1 MAMYDSSLA
10 LFGDTFTRVSRA
22 IKALKSGSGVL
33 VVDDENREN
42 EGDFVFPADT
52 LTNDQMDIMIRH
64 GSGTVCL
71 CLSDEGKKRFNLPKN
86 NSHNTNRKRIPFR
99 FNIKAASEK
108 KEESHELAKLSHVFS
123 LHAHK
128 GGVLARRGH
137 SEAAIELTK
146 LADTSP
152 AAVICELANPDGSM
166 ARLPNIIQFAKQH
179 NMPILTIED
188 LVGYLRKMN

>member
-1 MAMYDSSLA
+1 MYDSSLA

-22 IKALKSGSGVL
+22 IKALKSGLGVL
-33 VVDDENREN
+33 VVDNEDREN
-42 EGDFVFPADT
+42 EGDFIFSADT
-52 LTNDQMDIMIRH
+52 LTDDQMDIMIRN
-64 GSGTVCL
+64 GNGTMCL
-71 CLSDEGKKRFNLPKN
+71 CLSEERNKQLNSSKKIL
-86 NSHNTNRKRIPFR
+86 SNTS
-99 FNIKAASEK
+99 IKTTSEK
-108 KEESHELAKLSHVFS
+108 NVLSPELTKLAHIFP

-146 LADTSP
+146 LADTFP

-188 LVGYLRKMN
+188 LVGYLQKIN